1 MISLRFGEEG
11 FLFAGDCEKERL
23 SELLAESGLNLRHQ
37 VLKVP
42 HHGRE
47 EKNSDKY
54 LLAVDPEAAVITC
67 SEDDRPDKE
76 ILELL
81 DQLGTEVYLT
91 SEGTVT
97 CVTDGSTLSFRQE
110 QG

>member
-1 MISLRFGEEG
+1 MTKRTG
-11 FLFAGDCEKERL
+11 
-23 SELLAESGLNLRHQ
+23 
-37 VLKVP
+37 
-42 HHGRE
+42 
-47 EKNSDKY
+47 
-54 LLAVDPEAAVITC
+54 
-67 SEDDRPDKE
+67 E